1 VAPLGDWVR
10 RIDYLLHRAARDAE
24 LAEEMAA
31 HREAMHAPSRF
42 GNTLRLREN
51 ARDVWGLGPLDDAW
65 RDLRLAARGLR
76 RSRGFALIA
85 IVSLTLG
92 LTIAAVTISVVN
104 AYLIQDVPYPDARR
118 LYHVMYAPP
127 GPWEPGGLSAMDW
140 AALNDVVEFP
150 VATSQATLYLTE
162 GSYAQPV
169 RGMRVNR
176 GFMSALGV
184 RAALGRAFNDADFT
198 PAGETPIIIGHALW
212 RERFQLDSGIIGRTI
227 RAETEGRNAS
237 RETFRVI
244 GVLPSGFWF
253 GRESSELVGALVPL
267 AVPARVYMVRLRDG
281 VPPAAAEQRLTQ
293 AARAVATTMKPDWT
307 GVHLESVHER
317 YVMSVRPILKGALVA
332 ASLVLAIACANVGV
346 LVLLRAMRRRLSAS
360 CSAWC
365 SRSPA
370 SPSRSAP
377 CRSTCGRRTSTK
389 ARPPR

>member
-184 RAALGRAFNDADFT
+184 RAHLDARSTTRISHRPGRLRSSSAT
-198 PAGETPIIIGHALW
+198 RSGENVFSWIAASSV
-212 RERFQLDSGIIGRTI
+212 ERFARRRRGGTPVARRFASSACFLRVSGSAARVVSLWVRSCHSPYPRARTWCDCVTAC
-227 RAETEGRNAS
+227 RLR
-237 RETFRVI
+237 
-244 GVLPSGFWF
+244 LPNSG
-253 GRESSELVGALVPL
+253 SHKPL
-267 AVPARVYMVRLRDG
+267 A
-281 VPPAAAEQRLTQ
+281 
-293 AARAVATTMKPDWT
+293 
-307 GVHLESVHER
+307 
-317 YVMSVRPILKGALVA
+317 
-332 ASLVLAIACANVGV
+332 
-346 LVLLRAMRRRLSAS
+346 LLR
-360 CSAWC
+360 
-365 SRSPA
+365 
-370 SPSRSAP
+370 
-377 CRSTCGRRTSTK
+377 
-389 ARPPR
+389 PR